1 MWLGEWRG
9 SALSSVPR
17 ARCSIMMPVRWM
29 LQHRTATVLITL
41 MILFLVVLIVLII
54 AGIWFWG
61 LLEEYVK
68 PKNPTGRKDV
78 VQAFTLIVAGVV
90 GLLGGI
96 VSIASLLQQRALEE
110 KRAQE
115 DAKQSYFEEMGNLL
129 TDENLIDTDREDIRQ
144 LAQAQTLTILERLA
158 GERKRA
164 VIGFLYGAGLIYR
177 DKAVVGLS
185 GANLRNAKLRGAN
198 LAKADLAKANLRGAD
213 LREAILRG
221 ADLHGADLGG
231 ADIRPNADLR
241 EADLRGADL
250 TNAAVTQEQLAVA
263 RTS

>member
-1 MWLGEWRG
+1 
-9 SALSSVPR
+9 
-17 ARCSIMMPVRWM
+17 M

-144 LAQAQTLTILERLA
+144 LAQAQTLTVLARLDGPRTGA
-158 GERKRA
+158 LVR
-164 VIGFLYGAGLIYR
+164 FLHGAGLINRHKCIVEIANAKLSGAILVRADLY
-177 DKAVVGLS
+177 DADLS
-185 GANLRNAKLRGAN
+185 GANLSGAR
-198 LAKADLAKANLRGAD
+198 LFGAD
-213 LREAILRG
+213 LSG
-221 ADLHGADLGG
+221 
-231 ADIRPNADLR
+231 
-241 EADLRGADL
+241 
-250 TNAAVTQEQLAVA
+250 AAVTEEQLDTCIS
-263 RTS
+263 RTHATMPNGQKYEDWLKAKNS